1 MTSWLEFRGA
11 LLTLGAL
18 MIFGLLAALIAPGLP
33 GIMLVQ
39 SLQFHLAA
47 AGLVLAVLLIV
58 LGARWRA
65 ALFALALAVLIVPG
79 ALSLLRLHERRVD
92 MTNPPVAEL
101 RVLSFNVLADN
112 PQSDDAARFIVETA
126 PDIAV
131 VMETPGVERQLD
143 AIGQVLPY
151 RVGCEKPGS
160 CDISIFS
167 SRPIISGAMH
177 PMAPFRRER
186 LATAVVNIGGQ
197 TVTVVAV
204 HLSKPHFDFI
214 SWQEIDQIRALV
226 RTIEGPVIMAGD
238 FNAAPWSESMTYLAD
253 GLDLVPPPWHPGTW
267 PVEAGDFG
275 VPIDNMFTRGGA
287 QIMTIGS
294 GADSHGSN
302 HRYLLARVGIYG
314 AS

>member
-18 MIFGLLAALIAPGLP
+18 MILGLLATLIAPGLP

-65 ALFALALAVLIVPG
+65 VLFVLALAVLIVPG
-79 ALSLLRLHERRVD
+79 GLSLLRLHERRVE
-92 MTNPPVAEL
+92 MTSPPVAEL

-112 PQSDDAARFIVETA
+112 SQSEDAARFIVETG

-143 AIGQVLPY
+143 EISQVLPY
-151 RVGCEKPGS
+151 RVGCDKSVS

-167 SRPIISGAMH
+167 RFPIISSAMH
-177 PMAPFRRER
+177 PMTPFRFERFATALVNVGGQSITGCGTSIEAPFRLYLGRR
-186 LATAVVNIGGQ
+186 L
-197 TVTVVAV
+197 
-204 HLSKPHFDFI
+204 D
-214 SWQEIDQIRALV
+214 R
-226 RTIEGPVIMAGD
+226 
-238 FNAAPWSESMTYLAD
+238 
-253 GLDLVPPPWHPGTW
+253 
-267 PVEAGDFG
+267 FG
-275 VPIDNMFTRGGA
+275 R
-287 QIMTIGS
+287 
-294 GADSHGSN
+294 
-302 HRYLLARVGIYG
+302 L
-314 AS
+314 